1 MISYV
6 QGTFIN
12 DVTQWS
18 GLVMFNSVDLGKH
31 KSDPETGVCASG
43 SSSLALVCAEVP
55 QDNFFSQKR
64 CCVIPKLDCI
74 RSRLPSVTDKLLSQ
88 PIWIEKKFNQI

>member
-1 MISYV
+1 MISHV

-31 KSDPETGVCASG
+31 KSDPETGVGAGG
-43 SSSLALVCAEVP
+43 SCGLALVSAEIS
-55 QDNFFSQKR
+55 QHDFFAQKR
-64 CCVIPKLDCI
+64 CCVIAQRDCVSARFPGVVDQVI
-74 RSRLPSVTDKLLSQ
+74 C
-88 PIWIEKKFNQI
+88 